1 MLEAVSKGLI
11 DKSTGEY
18 TGGSKRINIMEAL
31 KMGAVALVG
40 APVALAAA
48 PVLAGKMVY
57 DKIKSEARKSE
68 IRSDEM
74 EREIMSV
81 ERDTLRGGTI
91 HARIVE
97 SGVTTTRISTFTV
110 EVPETGEEIS
120 LDEAVKRGLVSE
132 ETAQQYK
139 EEVTT
144 DKSVESMMLLILHPD
159 TGEEIPSDEAIR
171 QGIVTLEEV
180 EDFMRMKEEKSRLSN
195 YGSMSSLNTGRD
207 GSVSRPDSALHRAGS
222 PESRASSRMTNILE
236 RDGSKLQST
245 SSSTSRAS
253 SEDSSI
259 DETRSLA
266 SQFSSTL
273 TVDVNRRDFA
283 EETFHSV
290 REVES
295 SNHSVKTKIV
305 NLKPGYAL
313 SNLEEVRNLQ
323 TGEIMSIYEAKLRG
337 IAFDT
342 QGNKAEIV
350 TKQVKLFVSE
360 AVSRNLINFSSGVF
374 TNPATGVNISIAE
387 AVKCGLLITDFKE
400 IVDESYIDL
409 DIDGISAGDA
419 FVHLFDVE
427 QKVFI
432 RKSHNRSYTLQEAV
446 DENWING
453 DDIIFD
459 VTSSAHQTIRR
470 ALETQV
476 LDGVTCEYT
485 ITETNEKMF
494 LGDAAKKGLV
504 ALFPEALFE
513 KKKSRYLGRIYTLRE
528 AVDEGIYQTDTGL
541 FFVMSTEE
549 HVTIS
554 EALSMGMIDNGSAE
568 VKNTASGVYSHL
580 SAAINTRI
588 LHKETCKVLDI
599 EHHTELNLLEAYERG
614 LIQDVLKNDSP
625 SSPFDS
631 INFWDAI
638 DNGQLDT
645 QTGLFISAHCEG
657 KKLKLEEAIFRKY
670 IDKKSAFVIDT
681 WKRKHCSL
689 SEATRK
695 NIIKDG
701 LVMNTTQG
709 KYMSIQEAINMRII
723 IRDVTNLTLIETLD
737 FGMYQPYSGK
747 ILVPGLDLEMTI
759 SEAIDTRII
768 DHTKT
773 IVKNIKSSRFVSTL
787 EALHL
792 GDIDGTTGMY
802 GSMNLLEAR
811 ARGYLLPVDAM
822 VRGSSISQPASSLV
836 RFNPRFCIMSSASL
850 FIYFMAE
857 TLF

>member
-1 MLEAVSKGLI
+1 MGHNQRNILLFANLLNSKDDFLQVNMLEAVSKGLI

-18 TGGSKRINIMEAL
+18 TGNSKRLNIMQAI
-31 KMGAVALVG
+31 KVGAVALVG
-40 APVALAAA
+40 VPVALAAA

-57 DKIKSEARKSE
+57 DKVKDSRRSEMTRDELEEE
-68 IRSDEM
+68 I
-74 EREIMSV
+74 ITL
-81 ERDTLRGGTI
+81 ERDTLREGTI

-110 EVPETGEEIS
+110 EVPGTGEEIS

-132 ETAQQYK
+132 ETARQYK

-144 DKSVESMMLLILHPD
+144 DKSVESMMVLIIDPK
-159 TGEEIPSDEAIR
+159 TGEEIPSEEAVSR
-171 QGIVTLEEV
+171 GIVTTEEV
-180 EDFMRMKEEKSRLSN
+180 EEFLRMKEEKSRLSN
-195 YGSMSSLNTGRD
+195 YGSMSSLNTGRE
-207 GSVSRPDSALHRAGS
+207 GSVSRPGSVMNRAGS
-222 PESRASSRMTNILE
+222 PGSRASSRVTNITE
-236 RDGSKLQST
+236 RDTRQIPLSST
-245 SSSTSRAS
+245 QSSSRGS
-253 SEDSSI
+253 SVGSGSSLDDSK
-259 DETRSLA
+259 
-266 SQFSSTL
+266 SQFSSCI
-273 TVDVNRRDFA
+273 TVDVNKQREHT
-283 EETFHSV
+283 EETFSSV

-305 NLKPGYAL
+305 NLQPGYAL
-313 SNLEEVRNLQ
+313 SSLDEVRSLQ

-337 IAFDT
+337 IASDI
-342 QGNKAEIV
+342 QGNKEEIV

-360 AVSRNLINFSSGVF
+360 AVSRNLLNFSSGMF
-374 TNPATGVNISIAE
+374 TNPATGVNIPISE

-409 DIDGISAGDA
+409 DVDGISAGDA

-427 QKVFI
+427 QKVFV
-432 RKSHNRSYTLQEAV
+432 RKSHNRSYTLREAI

-459 VTSSAHQTIRR
+459 VTSSSHLTIRK
-470 ALETQV
+470 ALEIKR

-485 ITETNEKMF
+485 ISETNEKLF

-504 ALFPEALFE
+504 ALFPEAVFE
-513 KKKSRYLGRIYTLRE
+513 KKRAKHVGRVYTLRE

-541 FFVMSTEE
+541 FFVMTTEE

-554 EALSMGMIDNGSAE
+554 EALSMGMIDASSSE
-568 VKNTASGVYSHL
+568 IKNTSTGIFFNLNASVK
-580 SAAINTRI
+580 TKV
-588 LHKETCKVLDI
+588 LHHETCKVLDF

-614 LIQDVLKNDSP
+614 LIRDVMKLDSP
-625 SSPFDS
+625 SSFFDS

-638 DNGQLDT
+638 ENGQLDT
-645 QTGLFISAHCEG
+645 QSGLFTSAHEEG

-709 KYMSIQEAINMRII
+709 RYITVEDAIKARII
-723 IRDVTNLTLIETLD
+723 IRDISRLTLIEVLD
-737 FGMYQPYSGK
+737 FGLYQPYSGK
-747 ILVPGLDLEMTI
+747 ILVPGTETEMTI
-759 SEAIDTRII
+759 SEAIEARII

-773 IVKNIKSSRFVSTL
+773 IVRNMKSGRFISTL
-787 EALHL
+787 EALQL
-792 GDIDGTTGMY
+792 GDIDGVSGMY

-811 ARGYLLPVDAM
+811 SRGYLLPVDAM
-822 VRGSSISQPASSLV
+822 VRG
-836 RFNPRFCIMSSASL
+836 R
-850 FIYFMAE
+850 
-857 TLF
+857 